1 LEFPQCISVNGHY
14 QPPGIP
20 VWITVIASDPDVIVT
35 AFKRTAV
42 TGDEIDPSLEVAV
55 VSGNADI
62 TNHPAVE
69 GLNVLEKTSS

>member
-1 LEFPQCISVNGHY
+1 V
-14 QPPGIP
+14 
-20 VWITVIASDPDVIVT
+20 SDPDVIVT

-69 GLNVLEKTSS
+69 GLNVLAKTSS